1 MTIVNDIFYYK
12 KLEYFLSHFYL
23 FSHIRLNDMIILFKI
38 RKHFHFNNPIKLKPI
53 FGHYPNKYT
62 PEFPNFDVI
71 SF

>member
-1 MTIVNDIFYYK
+1 
-12 KLEYFLSHFYL
+12 
-23 FSHIRLNDMIILFKI
+23 MIILFKI

-62 PEFPNFDVI
+62 PEFRNFDVI